1 MMGGPPQ
8 GYPGGFPQ
16 NQGRG
21 GYQGG
26 NNMYRQK
33 SWPQQQ
39 NPLFQQFG
47 NMRQGGAP
55 IVKKD
60 FSQYYSLYVGNLSN
74 ITFDQDLYKFF
85 QSKGYKLAGAKVMFN
100 RETSQ
105 SKCFGYLNFHS
116 AEEAERCLAEQNNA
130 KIDNKSIVL
139 NKKKDSDFDRDANLL
154 VLNLPKELDQLGLS

>member
-1 MMGGPPQ
+1 MQFQQPGYPNQMMMGGSQQFSQQPPMMGGPHQ
-8 GYPGGFPQ
+8 GYPGGFQQ

-21 GYQGG
+21 GYQN

-33 SWPQQQ
+33 SWPNQGIPQGM
-39 NPLFQQFG
+39 NFG
-47 NMRQGGAP
+47 NFGGMRQQPA
-55 IVKKD
+55 VKKD

-105 SKCFGYLNFHS
+105 SRCFGYLNFHS
-116 AEEAERCLAEQNNA
+116 SEEAERCL
-130 KIDNKSIVL
+130 
-139 NKKKDSDFDRDANLL
+139 
-154 VLNLPKELDQLGLS
+154 

>member
-8 GYPGGFPQ
+8 GYPGGFQQ

-39 NPLFQQFG
+39 NMPFNMQQFG
-47 NMRQGGAP
+47 GMRQGGP
-55 IVKKD
+55 PPVKKD

-100 RETSQ
+100 RETS
-105 SKCFGYLNFHS
+105 
-116 AEEAERCLAEQNNA
+116 
-130 KIDNKSIVL
+130 
-139 NKKKDSDFDRDANLL
+139 
-154 VLNLPKELDQLGLS
+154 

>member
-1 MMGGPPQ
+1 
-8 GYPGGFPQ
+8 
-16 NQGRG
+16 
-21 GYQGG
+21 
-26 NNMYRQK
+26 
-33 SWPQQQ
+33 
-39 NPLFQQFG
+39 
-47 NMRQGGAP
+47 
-55 IVKKD
+55 VKKD

>member
-1 MMGGPPQ
+1 MPPQ
-8 GYPGGFPQ
+8 GMPQGMPQIPFGGM
-16 NQGRG
+16 R
-21 GYQGG
+21 
-26 NNMYRQK
+26 
-33 SWPQQQ
+33 QQQ
-39 NPLFQQFG
+39 PL
-47 NMRQGGAP
+47 
-55 IVKKD
+55 VKKD

-116 AEEAERCLAEQNNA
+116 AEEAERCLAEQNHA

-154 VLNLPKELDQLGLS
+154 VLNLPKSLDQLALSNLFQEFGNIKSCKLEVW